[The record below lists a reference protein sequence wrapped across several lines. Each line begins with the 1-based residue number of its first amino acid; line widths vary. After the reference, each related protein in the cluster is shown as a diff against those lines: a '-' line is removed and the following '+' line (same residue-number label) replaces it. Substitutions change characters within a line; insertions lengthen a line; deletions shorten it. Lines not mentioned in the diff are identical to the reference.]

1 MEPPAIP
8 LPPAPRLAPAA
19 GDPDRSATRR
29 RAMLDAARELFLE
42 RGFEGTSVVDVVRRS
57 GGSLATLYHWFG
69 SKEGLFEAIADEV
82 GAEIVAPLDAPDF
95 EDLPLEEAL
104 TQFGRSFLERVLC
117 ARSAAW
123 HRMCV
128 AEGMKFPELRAAL
141 LRSGPGRVR
150 ERLGAY
156 LAAQAAAGRLR
167 VEDPQA
173 AALQFLA
180 VLKSESQLALVCGE
194 AIDVGPAEIARQV
207 ARGVDL
213 FLYGCAKRRPSRSA
227 R

>member
-1 MEPPAIP
+1 
-8 LPPAPRLAPAA
+8 
-19 GDPDRSATRR
+19 
-29 RAMLDAARELFLE
+29 
-42 RGFEGTSVVDVVRRS
+42 
-57 GGSLATLYHWFG
+57 
-69 SKEGLFEAIADEV
+69 
-82 GAEIVAPLDAPDF
+82 
-95 EDLPLEEAL
+95 
-104 TQFGRSFLERVLC
+104 
-117 ARSAAW
+117 
-123 HRMCV
+123 
-128 AEGMKFPELRAAL
+128 
-141 LRSGPGRVR
+141 VR

-194 AIDVGPAEIARQV
+194 AIDVGPSEIARQV

-213 FLYGCAKRRPSRSA
+213 FLYGCARRRPSRSA